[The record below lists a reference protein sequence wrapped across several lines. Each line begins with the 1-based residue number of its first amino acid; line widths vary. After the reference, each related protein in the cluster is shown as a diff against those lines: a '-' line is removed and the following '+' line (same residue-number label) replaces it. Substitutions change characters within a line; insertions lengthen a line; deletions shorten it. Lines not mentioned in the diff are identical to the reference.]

1 MNKLKYRL
9 EFNYE
14 FIDNVNDIIKDEIIS
29 TSFTSSLVTYFILID
44 EDKVAKIFNYLKL
57 ITYNQ
62 IKIYD
67 LNSNDEEDIPVGT
80 DKPLGSKEAID
91 EN

>member
-14 FIDNVNDIIKDEIIS
+14 FIDNINNIIKDDIIS
-29 TSFTSSLVTYFILID
+29 TSFTSSLVTYYILID

-67 LNSNDEEDIPVGT
+67 LNSDDEEDIPVGT